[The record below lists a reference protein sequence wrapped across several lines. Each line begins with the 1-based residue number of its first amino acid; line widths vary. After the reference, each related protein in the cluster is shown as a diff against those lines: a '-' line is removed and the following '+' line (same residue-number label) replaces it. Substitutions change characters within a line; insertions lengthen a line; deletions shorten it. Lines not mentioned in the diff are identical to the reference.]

1 MKNPDSRN
9 RESPKAVGDFV
20 FSVRDGGIRATDGG
34 FLRSRWPSS
43 GGVVPLLTELVE
55 KAKSTELSDTDKKL
69 SLLKYVVKTQQRMLR
84 LNALAKWCKQVLS
97 FLLPC

>member
-34 FLRSRWPSS
+34 FLRSRWPSR
-43 GGVVPLLTELVE
+43 GGVIPLPHG
-55 KAKSTELSDTDKKL
+55 A
-69 SLLKYVVKTQQRMLR
+69 R
-84 LNALAKWCKQVLS
+84 
-97 FLLPC
+97 